1 MGSEIKEPRKPEVR
15 EALEKMA
22 SLLARGF
29 SVRKALKIVGISSR
43 TYAKY
48 KDFVQSLM
56 FKEKSNGEEKKP
68 RKVESI
74 MEKPETPTL
83 DALLAERERELPQPI
98 KELRRMVNVLDEVE
112 RIKRQLA
119 LKLGL
124 PTTASTQEIS
134 EKLEEKREEDLE
146 EEEREELEDM
156 IEKLER
162 AKERAKEFLERMG
175 FKVVPKD
182 VPTSVEEAK
191 SLLEK
196 MGYKVEDGRI
206 PLEKVEEMLKQAEQ
220 EWKAKYNEDLEQ
232 RLEEAKIKAAE
243 KVVSL
248 AIDRVL
254 RPIEMFISAYLQK
267 ALGVKVN
274 EGVGLP
280 EQSVSET
287 FIGNVA
293 EGTPTI
299 SEEEIGG
306 TESEGTGGTENH
318 GSRRGE
324 KR

>member
-1 MGSEIKEPRKPEVR
+1 MGGEVKEPKKPEVK

-48 KDFVQSLM
+48 KDYVQSLM

-68 RKVESI
+68 RREEPF

-83 DALLAERERELPQPI
+83 DALLAEREKELPQPI

-134 EKLEEKREEDLE
+134 EKLEEKQSEDLE
-146 EEEREELEDM
+146 VEEREELEDM
-156 IEKLER
+156 IEKLEK

-206 PLEKVEEMLKQAEQ
+206 PLEKVQEMLKQAEQ

-280 EQSVSET
+280 EQPVSET
-287 FIGNVA
+287 FIGNVG
-293 EGTPTI
+293 EGLVTI
-299 SEEEIGG
+299 SEEEVGG
-306 TESEGTGGTENH
+306 TESESASGVENR
-318 GSRRGE
+318 GSRSGE